1 MKRTAI
7 ILMQG
12 AFMLFLLVML
22 VMAVIDFWRCCI
34 QPD

>member
-1 MKRTAI
+1 MKRTFI

-22 VMAVIDFWRCCI
+22 VMAAIDFWRCCI
-34 QPD
+34 CPD